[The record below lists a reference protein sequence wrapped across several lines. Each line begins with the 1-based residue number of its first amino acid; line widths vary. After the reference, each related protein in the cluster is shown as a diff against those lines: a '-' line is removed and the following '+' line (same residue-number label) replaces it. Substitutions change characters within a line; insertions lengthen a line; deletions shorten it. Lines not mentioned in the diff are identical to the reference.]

1 MPKIDWNV
9 LEDFEELKGNL
20 QEYDFE
26 KTKYALLKGKM
37 QDECVKFVK
46 NLVKS
51 SGLNTED
58 LQFNSIKELL
68 EKFILDRLEL
78 IKQFSNKDDEGLISG
93 FCREIEYAVKLQ
105 TMFFSLF

>member
-51 SGLNTED
+51 
-58 LQFNSIKELL
+58 
-68 EKFILDRLEL
+68 
-78 IKQFSNKDDEGLISG
+78 
-93 FCREIEYAVKLQ
+93 
-105 TMFFSLF
+105 